1 MEGGEAD
8 HEQPADESPDR
19 HPEGGETAV
28 AEAAALAAAAQVAL
42 ADLKG
47 GISARGR
54 GTGLGVAKRGDLGH
68 GLGRDTQRTPIGLR
82 RVTLVPPPAPP
93 PNRVGLDKPIYTI
106 SVAAEI
112 LATHPRTLMM
122 YEHLQ
127 LVVPQRTVTN
137 RRRYSQRDV
146 LTLQAIQRLT
156 RQHGLNLNGARYVI
170 QLLRMLAEHDLPR
183 PAYLE
188 DIDVTHIR
196 L

>member
-1 MEGGEAD
+1 VSSNGL
-8 HEQPADESPDR
+8 PA
-19 HPEGGETAV
+19 
-28 AEAAALAAAAQVAL
+28 
-42 ADLKG
+42 
-47 GISARGR
+47 
-54 GTGLGVAKRGDLGH
+54 
-68 GLGRDTQRTPIGLR
+68 
-82 RVTLVPPPAPP
+82 
-93 PNRVGLDKPIYTI
+93 NRVALDKPIYTI

-127 LVVPQRTVTN
+127 LVVPQRTATN

-170 QLLRMLAEHDLPR
+170 QLLRLLAEHEIAR
-183 PAYLE
+183 PEALA
-188 DIDVTHIR
+188 DIDVTHTR

>member
-1 MEGGEAD
+1 MSSA
-8 HEQPADESPDR
+8 PAGPQS
-19 HPEGGETAV
+19 G
-28 AEAAALAAAAQVAL
+28 
-42 ADLKG
+42 
-47 GISARGR
+47 
-54 GTGLGVAKRGDLGH
+54 
-68 GLGRDTQRTPIGLR
+68 
-82 RVTLVPPPAPP
+82 
-93 PNRVGLDKPIYTI
+93 RVGLDKPIYTI

-127 LVVPQRTVTN
+127 LVVPQRTTTN

-170 QLLRMLAEHDLPR
+170 QLLRLLGEHDIPR
-183 PAYLE
+183 PEPLS
-188 DIDVTHIR
+188 DVDVTHTR

>member
-1 MEGGEAD
+1 M
-8 HEQPADESPDR
+8 S
-19 HPEGGETAV
+19 
-28 AEAAALAAAAQVAL
+28 
-42 ADLKG
+42 
-47 GISARGR
+47 
-54 GTGLGVAKRGDLGH
+54 
-68 GLGRDTQRTPIGLR
+68 
-82 RVTLVPPPAPP
+82 LVPDGPATG
-93 PNRVGLDKPIYTI
+93 RVALDKPIYTI

-127 LVVPQRTVTN
+127 LVVPQRTATN

-170 QLLRMLAEHDLPR
+170 QLLRLLVEHDIPR
-183 PAYLE
+183 PPPLE
-188 DIDVTHIR
+188 DVDVTHTR

>member
-1 MEGGEAD
+1 MSAV
-8 HEQPADESPDR
+8 PAGSP
-19 HPEGGETAV
+19 V
-28 AEAAALAAAAQVAL
+28 
-42 ADLKG
+42 
-47 GISARGR
+47 S
-54 GTGLGVAKRGDLGH
+54 
-68 GLGRDTQRTPIGLR
+68 
-82 RVTLVPPPAPP
+82 
-93 PNRVGLDKPIYTI
+93 RVGLDKPIYTI

-127 LVVPQRTVTN
+127 LVVPQRTATN

-170 QLLRMLAEHDLPR
+170 QLLRLLTENEIPR
-183 PAYLE
+183 PQPLE
-188 DIDVTHIR
+188 DVDVTHTR

>member
-1 MEGGEAD
+1 V
-8 HEQPADESPDR
+8 PV
-19 HPEGGETAV
+19 TAAPV
-28 AEAAALAAAAQVAL
+28 ASTASRVA
-42 ADLKG
+42 
-47 GISARGR
+47 
-54 GTGLGVAKRGDLGH
+54 
-68 GLGRDTQRTPIGLR
+68 
-82 RVTLVPPPAPP
+82 
-93 PNRVGLDKPIYTI
+93 LDKPIYTI

-127 LVVPQRTVTN
+127 LVVPQRTATN

-170 QLLRMLAEHDLPR
+170 QLLRLLAENDIPR
-183 PAYLE
+183 PDQL
-188 DIDVTHIR
+188 DDVDVTHTR